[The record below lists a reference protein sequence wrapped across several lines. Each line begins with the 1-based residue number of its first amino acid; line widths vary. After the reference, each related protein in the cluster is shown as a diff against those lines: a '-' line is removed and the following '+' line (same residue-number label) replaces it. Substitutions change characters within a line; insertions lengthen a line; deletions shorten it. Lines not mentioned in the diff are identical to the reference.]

1 MTNEIITP
9 CGYARE
15 RHHNIAMWRNLW
27 TILLFAFGAAVMV
40 FLVLAVL
47 FFLRQDWLP
56 AALTTLGTI
65 VEGAG
70 IKWVANRRAEAVK
83 EEEKAYK
90 DVKDQCKDTTTADNL
105 RAKQMLF
112 GLFR

>member
-1 MTNEIITP
+1 M
-9 CGYARE
+9 
-15 RHHNIAMWRNLW
+15 AMWRNLW
-27 TILLFAFGAAVMV
+27 TILLFAFGAAVVV

-56 AALTTLGTI
+56 GAITTLMTI

-70 IKWVANRRAEAVK
+70 IKWVADRRAEAVK
-83 EEEKAYK
+83 EEEAAYK
-90 DVKDQCKDTTTADNL
+90 DVEEKCKNTTGADHL

-112 GLFR
+112 GRFR